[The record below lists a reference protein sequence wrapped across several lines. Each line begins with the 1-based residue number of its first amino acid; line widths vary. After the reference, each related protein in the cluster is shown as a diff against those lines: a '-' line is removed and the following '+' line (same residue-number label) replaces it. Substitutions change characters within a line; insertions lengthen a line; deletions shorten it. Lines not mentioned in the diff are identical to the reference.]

1 MGASVPEWPDLHGA
15 ARQDATPRAGIA
27 TGTPQARLLPSATLP
42 QLDFPTRIGLP
53 GATTPGNDNRNG
65 RRPGTVMAGQG
76 GWMNTPHE
84 RAGGE
89 HLPSLREVSV
99 VVPVFRAAGTL
110 APLCVR
116 LAAAL
121 RPLVGERYEI
131 ILVEDGG
138 GDGSWAEIEHLARSH
153 AEVRGFRLSRNYGQ
167 HNALLCGIRAARG
180 DVIVT
185 IDDDLQ
191 NPPEEIGRLLAE
203 LERGHDVV
211 YGYAAEQAHG
221 LWRGLAS
228 RVTKR
233 VLQRAMGVASASKVS
248 AFRVFRSDLR
258 LAFADYRSPAV
269 NVDVLL
275 TWATTRFGA
284 VEVRH
289 DQRTAGVSGYGP
301 GKLVA
306 HAINMVTGFSTLP
319 LQVASLLGLIASL
332 FGFAVFAFV
341 LVSYFWSGIPVP
353 GFAFLASIIAIFSG
367 VQLFTLGVFGEYL
380 ARMHFRIMD
389 RPAYVL
395 AEKTDARSDS
405 DAVEK

>member
-1 MGASVPEWPDLHGA
+1 MVGTDDGLGAPHRL
-15 ARQDATPRAGIA
+15 ATPCV
-27 TGTPQARLLPSATLP
+27 SA
-42 QLDFPTRIGLP
+42 
-53 GATTPGNDNRNG
+53 
-65 RRPGTVMAGQG
+65 
-76 GWMNTPHE
+76 
-84 RAGGE
+84 
-89 HLPSLREVSV
+89 
-99 VVPVFRAAGTL
+99 VVPVFRSAGTL
-110 APLCVR
+110 EPLCQR

-121 RPLVGERYEI
+121 RPLVGDRYEI

-138 GDGSWAEIEHLARSH
+138 GDGSWAEVERLAGSIP
-153 AEVRGFRLSRNYGQ
+153 EVRGFRLSRNYGQ

-203 LERGHDVV
+203 LEHGHDVV
-211 YGYAAEQAHG
+211 YGYAGDQAHG

-248 AFRVFRSDLR
+248 AFRAFRGDLR
-258 LAFADYRSPAV
+258 RAFVDYRSPAV
-269 NVDVLL
+269 NIDVLL

-289 DQRTAGVSGYGP
+289 DARAAGVSGYGP
-301 GKLVA
+301 GKLIA

-319 LQVASLLGLIASL
+319 LQVASLLGLGASL
-332 FGFAVFAFV
+332 FGFAIFAFV

-395 AEKTDARSDS
+395 AEKTEARPDPDAGE
-405 DAVEK
+405 A